1 MNNEYRR
8 SVRLFKSYPL
18 DPQIEETKRKR
29 SNSSPL
35 FQSCIIISAFPSFFL
50 SSFFS
55 RKRKKKIYIYIYV
68 HRRAN
73 ATIGREKSST
83 LTVNYTGYNI
93 QSHSWYIREHPTKAH
108 NKRRLGKEFSITWDT
123 RAQRKLH
130 FVI

>member
-29 SNSSPL
+29 SSQIHLHCFNLVLL
-35 FQSCIIISAFPSFFL
+35 FLLFLLSFSL
-50 SSFFS
+50 PFFHV
-55 RKRKKKIYIYIYV
+55 KGKKNIYIYV

-93 QSHSWYIREHPTKAH
+93 QSH
-108 NKRRLGKEFSITWDT
+108 G
-123 RAQRKLH
+123 
-130 FVI
+130 